1 MKQLVVISLALCLV
15 VALAAEAIAQRRGG
29 AVYRGGSAA
38 VRGPM
43 GGAAVRGPAGNVAV
57 RGPAGAA
64 AVRGPAGNVAV
75 RGPTNV
81 YGGVYR
87 APAYGVAAGVAVGAA
102 VGAAA
107 AAPYYPPPY
116 YVHPCGPPYTP
127 YCP

>member
-1 MKQLVVISLALCLV
+1 MKRLVVFSLTFCLVASLAPD
-15 VALAAEAIAQRRGG
+15 AFAWRAGG
-29 AVYRGGSAA
+29 GVYRGGGAAVRGPMGGAA

-57 RGPAGAA
+57 RGP
-64 AVRGPAGNVAV
+64 
-75 RGPTNV
+75 TTV

-87 APAYGVAAGVAVGAA
+87 APAYGAAAGVAVGAA

-107 AAPYYPPPY
+107 ARPYYPQPY
-116 YVHPCGPPYTP
+116 YVPPCGSPYTP

>member
-1 MKQLVVISLALCLV
+1 MKQFVLISLALCL
-15 VALAAEAIAQRRGG
+15 AASLTTEASAWRAAGG
-29 AVYRGGSAA
+29 VYRGGAGAVRGPYGGGA

-43 GGAAVRGPAGNVAV
+43 GGAAVRGPG
-57 RGPAGAA
+57 GAA

-87 APAYGVAAGVAVGAA
+87 PYPVAGAVAAGAV

-107 AAPYYPPPY
+107 ATAAAPYYVP
-116 YVHPCGPPYTP
+116 PCGPPYTA

>member
-1 MKQLVVISLALCLV
+1 MKRVVVFSLAFCLV
-15 VALAAEAIAQRRGG
+15 ASLVPDAFAWRAGG
-29 AVYRGGSAA
+29 GVYRGGGAAVRGPMGGAA

-57 RGPAGAA
+57 RGP
-64 AVRGPAGNVAV
+64 
-75 RGPTNV
+75 TTV

-87 APAYGVAAGVAVGAA
+87 APAYGAAAGVAVGAA

-107 AAPYYPPPY
+107 ARPYYPQPY
-116 YVHPCGPPYTP
+116 YVPPCGPPYTP